1 MVVLFAW
8 KKRLIALSVLMAA
21 SRVVG
26 ATTSNP
32 TLATKV
38 AMAVAVA
45 AAAIT
50 VEAMEVTMATT
61 PAVVLVAVAV
71 AMVVP
76 AMEAVTVSFFV
87 DRLLRKC

>member
-1 MVVLFAW
+1 MVVLFAS

-38 AMAVAVA
+38 AMAA

-50 VEAMEVTMATT
+50 VEDMEVIMATT
-61 PAVVLVAVAV
+61 PAVVLVAVV
-71 AMVVP
+71 PAMVVP

-87 DRLLRKC
+87 DRLMREC

>member
-1 MVVLFAW
+1 MVVLFAS

-38 AMAVAVA
+38 AMAA

-50 VEAMEVTMATT
+50 VEDMEVIMATT
-61 PAVVLVAVAV
+61 PVVVLVAVAV

-87 DRLLRKC
+87 NRLPREC